1 MILER
6 KLTGLTGKRDEND
19 DKELVEQL
27 RGERSLGQEPESDV
41 EDSDLKRK
49 TEKIEEP
56 GNGGASDY
64 RK

>member
-6 KLTGLTGKRDEND
+6 KLTGLTRKRDEND

-27 RGERSLGQEPESDV
+27 RGERSLGQEPE
-41 EDSDLKRK
+41 DSDLKCK
-49 TEKIEEP
+49 TEKSEEP